1 MERGTQ
7 ESEPSLTSRVFSR
20 PSSTLGWVAVV
31 AMVASIAGV
40 ILINAAAAEGTEG
53 EHAWQRVVVV
63 AVVLCLPAS
72 WILALVAV
80 FRRGERS
87 WLVLLPTALFSLVIV
102 NELVQGL
109 VQLAGLGS
117 E

>member
-1 MERGTQ
+1 MEQETQ
-7 ESEPSLTSRVFSR
+7 GPEPSLTSRVFSR
-20 PSSTLGWVAVV
+20 PSSTLGWVAAA
-31 AMVASIAGV
+31 AMVASIVGV
-40 ILINAAAAEGTEG
+40 ILINAAAGQGTEG
-53 EHAWQRVVVV
+53 EHAWQRVVFV

-72 WILALVAV
+72 WILGLVAV
-80 FRRGERS
+80 FRRRERS
-87 WLVLLPTALFSLVIV
+87 WLVLLPTALFSVVIV